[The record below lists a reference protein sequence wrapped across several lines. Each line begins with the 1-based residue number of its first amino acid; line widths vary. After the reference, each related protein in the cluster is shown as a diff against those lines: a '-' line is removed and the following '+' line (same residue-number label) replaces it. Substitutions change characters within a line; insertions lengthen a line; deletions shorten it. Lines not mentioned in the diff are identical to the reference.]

1 MATLAKI
8 QRLPLL
14 EPHDDQLAHVDSQ
27 RSNPPTVYHWG
38 NYDCGVRRVAFVID
52 TNQALKVRAYIS
64 EPIEV
69 TLAPN
74 VIAEILLRTDPRPT
88 LSGLMAHRVRYG
100 LDLPHVFEELTAL
113 SKREIAAFPPFAQG
127 RDHNK
132 FNAELVNLSVSL
144 KRRARRI
151 KESNRRFCGSM
162 FQVALQLRKTIREKG
177 MKVKKCESISE
188 AFDALR
194 SFHEDLVVSSL
205 TNGRKRRFRVAGSEV
220 LYTSVM
226 ENVHLSTGFKAL
238 LFYILSWSRLW
249 ADQTLNYDPASNRDD
264 WTDLTVAFYAA
275 DGDTVVTEDRYLQRA
290 IKTIEPSGR
299 ILVRGSL

>member
-1 MATLAKI
+1 
-8 QRLPLL
+8 
-14 EPHDDQLAHVDSQ
+14 
-27 RSNPPTVYHWG
+27 
-38 NYDCGVRRVAFVID
+38 
-52 TNQALKVRAYIS
+52 
-64 EPIEV
+64 
-69 TLAPN
+69 
-74 VIAEILLRTDPRPT
+74 
-88 LSGLMAHRVRYG
+88 
-100 LDLPHVFEELTAL
+100 
-113 SKREIAAFPPFAQG
+113 
-127 RDHNK
+127 
-132 FNAELVNLSVSL
+132 
-144 KRRARRI
+144 
-151 KESNRRFCGSM
+151 M
-162 FQVALQLRKTIREKG
+162 FQAARQLRKTIRDKG
-177 MKVKKCESISE
+177 MKVKKCECISE

-205 TNGRKRRFRVAGSEV
+205 TNGRKRRFRVTRSEV
-220 LYTSVM
+220 LYTAVM